1 MNFVVTPSLFHMVL
15 ISGERYLA
23 VKNPFLYN
31 TLVTEGRLLAA
42 AALVWFLSVLQ
53 QVLSLVDRTI
63 IYRTNFIFSILS
75 IGMIAYCHVR
85 VFIQTRRHALQLAAQ
100 QITQEARQK
109 FEKDRK
115 ALKLT
120 SVILAVMLVCFTPP
134 IILLIV
140 LLRYSNEV
148 TAEAITLLFSFS
160 VSIVSV
166 NSLVNPIIY
175 VVRIRQFRV
184 AFIQLLFRTVNIAEA
199 EQREMRIFG
208 ASNAV
213 VKIKASQDQEV
224 QHERGNINNDNPG
237 SNGLPRHESDVEE
250 LNLNLNSS

>member
-120 SVILAVMLVCFTPP
+120 CHPSCD
-134 IILLIV
+134 
-140 LLRYSNEV
+140 
-148 TAEAITLLFSFS
+148 
-160 VSIVSV
+160 VSV
-166 NSLVNPIIY
+166 FYTSNHFVNCS
-175 VVRIRQFRV
+175 FK
-184 AFIQLLFRTVNIAEA
+184 IQ
-199 EQREMRIFG
+199 QR
-208 ASNAV
+208 S
-213 VKIKASQDQEV
+213 
-224 QHERGNINNDNPG
+224 HCRGNHSPFLFFCVN
-237 SNGLPRHESDVEE
+237 SFRELVSQSDHLCGE
-250 LNLNLNSS
+250 N